1 MYIVEK
7 KMFGAVVVLYNPTKD
22 EIKNINTYKNLVA
35 QTIVIDNSETSHRE
49 LVDQIVTLDS
59 KVIYYSAQKILD
71 SARLSTWELRY

>member
-59 KVIYYSAQKILD
+59 KVIYYSAQKNIGLCK
-71 SARLSTWELRY
+71 AQHGN

>member
-35 QTIVIDNSETSHRE
+35 QTIVIDNSETSYRE
-49 LVDQIVTLDS
+49 LVDPNSYTGF
-59 KVIYYSAQKILD
+59 
-71 SARLSTWELRY
+71 

>member
-49 LVDQIVTLDS
+49 LVDP
-59 KVIYYSAQKILD
+59 K
-71 SARLSTWELRY
+71 

>member
-59 KVIYYSAQKILD
+59 KVIYYSAQKKYWTLQG
-71 SARLSTWELRY
+71 SQHGN